1 MNPTALSELIHG
13 SKILFKERGGA
24 KHAVPE
30 EQATIAFAFASV
42 VAIKDIKKGEPLSEQ
57 NIWVRRP
64 GEGDFSAAD
73 YDSLIGKIAFADIK
87 KGEQISKTHLEK

>member
-1 MNPTALSELIHG
+1 M
-13 SKILFKERGGA
+13 
-24 KHAVPE
+24 
-30 EQATIAFAFASV
+30 
-42 VAIKDIKKGEPLSEQ
+42 
-57 NIWVRRP
+57 WVRRP